1 MKRYLKTIRSDEAL
15 QRILDH
21 VNFSGGEEY
30 LQTYKCRE
38 RISSRSVYAHVSNP
52 PFMCAA
58 MDGYAVD
65 FSKTIYA
72 DLSRPLSLMITRDAI
87 PVNTG
92 DPLPDGTNAVIMIED
107 IEDADTSIA
116 IRKPVYLWQNVR
128 MIGEDIV
135 EGDMLIPANHEI
147 TAYDI
152 GMLIS
157 GGITH
162 IHVRKK
168 PRALIVP
175 TGKELIDLYNVEEPV
190 NKLGG
195 LVDFNSYTLLN
206 LAEETGLDC
215 TISQIA
221 ETKEDL
227 YDIIKN
233 AINAYDLIF
242 VNAGSSAGR
251 EDYTEEVISKQG
263 ELIFHGISMMP
274 GKPAMFG
281 VVDGKPVFGIPGY
294 PVSAALIFYTFIK
307 PLYEKMMHSSKNT
320 KLINCKTTYKIP
332 SRLGIEEIIRV
343 SLVENDGIYYA
354 IPLPRGAS
362 IFSSMARADGLMRV
376 PVNIEGFEEGDT
388 IACELLTKKETL
400 KQRIHIIG
408 SHDLSLDIL
417 RDMIK
422 THHTAFDLNST
433 HTGSLSG
440 ITALSKGIAHI
451 CTTHILDE
459 NEKIYNV
466 PAIKKY
472 LADKPCVLIHI
483 AKRLQGLIVR
493 KGNKKN
499 IKGISDLSRP
509 EVKFINR
516 QSGSGTRILLDMLLS
531 ENDIEKH
538 HINGYDREESTH
550 TAVGIQVRESI
561 ADTGIAIYSI
571 ARVFSLD
578 FIPLA
583 EEDYDLLVTKEFTE
597 DRRFKLLMDMVNS
610 NEFRQRLEKLGGYN
624 TKETGRIKFTNG

>member
-21 VNFSGGEEY
+21 VNLSGGEEY
-30 LQTYKCRE
+30 LQTYKCRG

-251 EDYTEEVISKQG
+251 EYYTEEVISKQG

-294 PVSAALIFYTFIK
+294 PVSAALIFYIFIK
-307 PLYEKMMHSSKNT
+307 PLYEKMMHSPKNT

-362 IFSSMARADGLMRV
+362 IFSSMARADGLVRV

-408 SHDLSLDIL
+408 SHDL
-417 RDMIK
+417 
-422 THHTAFDLNST
+422 
-433 HTGSLSG
+433 
-440 ITALSKGIAHI
+440 
-451 CTTHILDE
+451 
-459 NEKIYNV
+459 
-466 PAIKKY
+466 
-472 LADKPCVLIHI
+472 
-483 AKRLQGLIVR
+483 
-493 KGNKKN
+493 
-499 IKGISDLSRP
+499 
-509 EVKFINR
+509 
-516 QSGSGTRILLDMLLS
+516 
-531 ENDIEKH
+531 
-538 HINGYDREESTH
+538 
-550 TAVGIQVRESI
+550 
-561 ADTGIAIYSI
+561 
-571 ARVFSLD
+571 
-578 FIPLA
+578 
-583 EEDYDLLVTKEFTE
+583 
-597 DRRFKLLMDMVNS
+597 
-610 NEFRQRLEKLGGYN
+610 
-624 TKETGRIKFTNG
+624 